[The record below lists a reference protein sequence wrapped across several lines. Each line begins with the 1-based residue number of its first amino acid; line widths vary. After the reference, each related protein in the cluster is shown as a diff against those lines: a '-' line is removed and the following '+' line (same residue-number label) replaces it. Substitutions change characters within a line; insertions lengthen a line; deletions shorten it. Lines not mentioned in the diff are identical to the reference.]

1 MKEIKISDTNEIV
14 YTFTTPTNLPVY
26 MWVNNQ
32 KKNVFM
38 TLNVRYGSK
47 NIHFKCNKQ
56 EYSVPTGTAHYLE
69 HLKFHLKDK
78 DASDIIFD
86 LGGDTNAYTSINE
99 TSFEVYANKNI
110 YEACKVL
117 LDFVQDNFFTK
128 SMVNNERGIIL
139 EEANSYK
146 DNPKT
151 EFYQKINNAL
161 FNNLSLKHPVI
172 GYERDIN
179 KIELDDI
186 ALVHEYFYRPE
197 NMFMVITGS
206 FDPEKMKKTIL
217 DNEKDRTYKNIGKI
231 EKIKEV
237 ETKELREKK
246 IVIYNKNCANTSAK
260 YIIKTLES
268 DYKGYTKEEILCA
281 LKALFYANFGTSSD
295 FYEYIMQNQLAT
307 YFGRSISYDDGVIC
321 LTLTVESEEYEKVF
335 KLVDEKIND
344 MKIDKSELNRY
355 INVLKSSSI
364 MKYDNIYSAAASF
377 IGSLIDDDT
386 IDSNRLG
393 ITKKLTI
400 KKIMD
405 IYSKVDISNKLIAA
419 LKPEKKKQK

>member
-1 MKEIKISDTNEIV
+1 MKEIKINNTDEVV
-14 YTFTTPTNLPVY
+14 YTFTTPSKLPVY

-47 NIHFKCNKQ
+47 NIHFKCNGQ
-56 EYSVPTGTAHYLE
+56 DYSVPTGTAHYLE
-69 HLKFHLKDK
+69 HLKFHLKDV
-78 DASDIIFD
+78 DASDLIFD

-99 TSFEVYANKNI
+99 TSYEVYANDNI
-110 YEACKVL
+110 YECCKVL

-128 SMVNNERGIIL
+128 ALINNERGIIL

-161 FNNLSLKHPVI
+161 FDNLSLKHPVI
-172 GYERDIN
+172 GYEKDIN

-186 ALVHEYFYRPE
+186 ALIHEYFYRPE

-206 FDPEKMKKTIL
+206 FDPEKMMETIL
-217 DNEKDRTYKNIGKI
+217 ENEKDRTYKNVGKI
-231 EKIKEV
+231 EKVKEV
-237 ETKELREKK
+237 ETRELKENRI
-246 IVIYNKNCANTSAK
+246 IVRNKNCANTSAK

-268 DYKGYTKEEILCA
+268 DYKGYSKEEILCS
-281 LKALFYANFGTSSD
+281 LKALFYANFGLSSD
-295 FYEYIMQNQLAT
+295 FYEYVMQNQLVT
-307 YFGRSISYDDGVIC
+307 NLNKSISYDDGVIC
-321 LTLTVESEEYEKVF
+321 LTIGFESEKVDEVC
-335 KLVDEKIND
+335 KLVDEKLKNMTIS
-344 MKIDKSELNRY
+344 KEELNRY
-355 INVLKSSSI
+355 INVLKSTLI
-364 MKYDNIYSAAASF
+364 MKFDNIYGAAASF
-377 IGSLIDDDT
+377 IGSLIDDNVL
-386 IDSNRLG
+386 DSNRLG
-393 ITKKLTI
+393 TTKKLTI

-405 IYSKVDISNKLIAA
+405 IYSKVDTNNKLIAE